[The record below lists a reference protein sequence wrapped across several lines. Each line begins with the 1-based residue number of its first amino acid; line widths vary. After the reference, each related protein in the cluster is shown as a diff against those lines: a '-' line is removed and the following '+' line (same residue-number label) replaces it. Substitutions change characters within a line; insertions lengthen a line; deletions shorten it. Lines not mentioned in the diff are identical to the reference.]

1 MLKLTRLHDSVGIA
15 MSQTSP
21 RSFSGS
27 AFFTWI
33 VVPIIG
39 LAIIAL
45 HFNGL
50 FQVPMND
57 YIWGISISAD
67 PIGELSNIYNFLLQS
82 ANGCID
88 HNTTHN
94 YPFGALSH
102 TSLSRYLVISYVIAT
117 TLAFMTKKIM
127 LSYNLMIMSVVFLNY
142 AVTYFASRQLFK
154 DPVVALIPAV
164 LTTFSAYAYS
174 HYWAHFGL
182 MPIFYFP
189 CFLWLFCRLQE
200 QPSNLIIAVGA
211 AFTIAATLYSSP
223 YYFYFECWMA
233 VAIFFCFLGQNSRR
247 GLLKKTVLGN
257 GFCVAMALIF
267 VAPFIKDTFFHDMT
281 NAWYQKAAAHYGN
294 NLYYL
299 TNYSARPSDY
309 ILPNVHNAFFGD
321 YFRPYIADA
330 NNARNWWSDEFAI
343 SIGIM
348 PTFFMLLMVFALP
361 MRSDKLPR
369 RFRLLRDSLIIPFRA
384 AMEENKALVNA
395 LMVSMVISF
404 LLSLSPSIT
413 IFGINIPTPNEILRH
428 VVPFRSNSRFALL
441 FLLALSSLIALV
453 VKETKHRNIWVS
465 VFIAF
470 CVFESFP
477 KTMLYPVSSEKPYLQ
492 YLRSRPEKV
501 IMRFERQNVLLR
513 RIIDL
518 EVLLTGKRTIN
529 GDVNFNYGYT
539 EWALEPQFRNFNFGQ
554 LGQLG
559 ADLLL
564 VNGKLNISPK
574 ESATMQL
581 LREFP
586 EEDIQIWKITP
597 SNDPQLTAAFKPFID
612 QAQKD
617 ECYVAPKSAVQEA
630 LQVLIK
636 AAS

>member
-1 MLKLTRLHDSVGIA
+1 

-21 RSFSGS
+21 TKFSGS
-27 AFFTWI
+27 KYFTWI

-45 HFNGL
+45 HFHGL

-57 YIWGISISAD
+57 FIWGISISAD

-88 HNTTHN
+88 HNTTHS
-94 YPFGALSH
+94 YPFGAFSN
-102 TSLSRYLVISYVIAT
+102 TSLSRYLVISYLITT
-117 TLAFMTKKIM
+117 TLAFLTKKLM
-127 LSYNLMIMSVVFLNY
+127 LSYNIMIMTVVFLNY
-142 AVTYFASRQLFK
+142 AVTYFASRQILK

-164 LTTFSAYAYS
+164 LTSFSAYAYS

-200 QPSNLIIAVGA
+200 QPSNLKICASA
-211 AFTIAATLYSSP
+211 AFIIAATLYSSP
-223 YYFYFECWMA
+223 YYFYFQCWLA
-233 VAIFFCFLGQNSRR
+233 VAIFLCYLGQNLRS
-247 GLLKKTVLGN
+247 GLLKKTLQGN
-257 GFCVAMALIF
+257 ACCIAMALLF
-267 VAPFIKDTFFHDMT
+267 VAPYIKETFFHDMT
-281 NAWYQKAAAHYGN
+281 NAWYQKPAAHYGN
-294 NLYYL
+294 NLYFL

-309 ILPNVHNAFFGD
+309 FLPNVHNVFFGD
-321 YFRPYIADA
+321 YFRPFIADA

-343 SIGIM
+343 SIGLLPSLFII
-348 PTFFMLLMVFALP
+348 LMVLAFVLRSKNLP
-361 MRSDKLPR
+361 S
-369 RFRLLRDSLIIPFRA
+369 RLRQVRESLMVNFGAARA
-384 AMEENKALVNA
+384 QNKALVGA
-395 LMVSMVISF
+395 LMVTMVISF
-404 LLSLSPSIT
+404 LLSLSPT
-413 IFGINIPTPNEILRH
+413 INLLGASVPTPNEILRH

-453 VKETKHRNIWVS
+453 IKETKHRNIWVT

-470 CVFESFP
+470 CVVESFP
-477 KTMLYPVSSEKPYLQ
+477 KTMLHSVSSEKPYLQ

-501 IMRFERQNVLLR
+501 IMRFERQNVQLR

-518 EVLLTGKRTIN
+518 ELLLTGKRTIN

-559 ADLLL
+559 AELLL

-574 ESATMQL
+574 EGNTLQIL
-581 LREFP
+581 KEFP
-586 EEDIQIWKITP
+586 EEDIQIWKILP
-597 SNDPQLTAAFKPFID
+597 GDDPQLTAAFKPFID

-617 ECYVAPKSAVQEA
+617 ECYVAPKSAVQDA